1 MAELPH
7 KRNKPVTAAQ
17 ISKRIQDGAD
27 ARFGDVIERLLSIL
41 ESHQKLDS
49 RRLMEKWKQTG
60 LLDGLPDFVQAT
72 LAEWL
77 EDAAHK
83 LIDWCCLENPDPKVY
98 EEKCSE
104 TLLGLRDKA
113 RFEYERVKTIVELS
127 RREDRPID
135 HYVSLYHT
143 HGFS

>member
-1 MAELPH
+1 
-7 KRNKPVTAAQ
+7 VTAAQ

-41 ESHQKLDS
+41 ESHQKIDS
-49 RRLMEKWKQTG
+49 RKLVEKWKQTG
-60 LLDGLPDFVQAT
+60 LLDGLPDFVQET
-72 LAEWL
+72 LSKWL

-83 LIDWCCLENPDPKVY
+83 LIDWNCLEDPDPKVY

-104 TLLGLRDKA
+104 TLFGLWDKA
-113 RFEYERVKTIVELS
+113 KFEYERIKDIVE
-127 RREDRPID
+127 RAKREEKPVE
-135 HYVSLYHT
+135 HYLALYHN

>member
-1 MAELPH
+1 
-7 KRNKPVTAAQ
+7 
-17 ISKRIQDGAD
+17 
-27 ARFGDVIERLLSIL
+27 
-41 ESHQKLDS
+41 
-49 RRLMEKWKQTG
+49 MEKWKQTG
-60 LLDGLPDFVQAT
+60 LLDGLPDFVQET
-72 LAEWL
+72 LSKWL

-113 RFEYERVKTIVELS
+113 KFEYERIKDIVERA
-127 RREDRPID
+127 RREEKPVD
-135 HYVSLYHT
+135 HYLALYHT